1 MGHLHFAE
9 GNVIYTRPTA
19 IHKRTAVLLHNL
31 AIQRSYA
38 LQQTLYLES
47 SRWGDRCR
55 LSLLLYSTFLPIGV
69 RHRPENRSPSRS
81 SFTKL
86 YLTSLLPVHLSG
98 LQCSRSHIATGNGN
112 GHSFTVSTNSMTVPI
127 TVAKRESWRN
137 LSRSNLSHR
146 SPYLTPQTP
155 CLSSAGTSAPCWE
168 RNAAF
173 FAAVS
178 CPSFCIP
185 TFLQILWTCC
195 LVPFL
200 QRTVSNCVY
209 V

>member
-9 GNVIYTRPTA
+9 GNIIYTRPTA
-19 IHKRTAVLLHNL
+19 IHKRTAVLVHNL

-47 SRWGDRCR
+47 LGEETCR
-55 LSLLLYSTFLPIGV
+55 LPLLLYSTFLPIGV

-81 SFTKL
+81 SFAKP

-127 TVAKRESWRN
+127 TVAKCESWRN

-146 SPYLTPQTP
+146 SPYLTPQSP
-155 CLSSAGTSAPCWE
+155 YLSSAGTSAPCWE

-185 TFLQILWTCC
+185 TFLQIHWTCC
-195 LVPFL
+195 LVLFL
-200 QRTVSNCVY
+200 QRIVLNCVY